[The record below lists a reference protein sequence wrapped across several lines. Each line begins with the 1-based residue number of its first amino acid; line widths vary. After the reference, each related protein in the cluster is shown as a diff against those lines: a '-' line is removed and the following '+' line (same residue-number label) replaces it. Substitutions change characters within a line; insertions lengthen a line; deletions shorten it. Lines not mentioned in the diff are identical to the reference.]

1 MERDSHSR
9 LTQHP
14 VVPDMVQDFL
24 AYVATQFRSKQFA
37 AHPVFSG
44 AHMQTLAAYAWPRRR
59 RLRPTVLQD
68 EERLFEVAPGI
79 QVLAQCRWHRD
90 KQDHSTMVIWHGME
104 GSTSSIY
111 MWSIAHK
118 AFAAGFNV
126 VRVNYRNCGG
136 TEHFTPTLYH
146 GGLTADLN
154 AVIAELITKDRLKSI
169 FPIGFSLGGNMVL
182 KLLGEYGD
190 EPPVEVISAAVV
202 SPSVDLQAST
212 NLILKG
218 SNWLYHKNFVRSLKN
233 RITKKHRLY
242 PDLYSLD
249 SLREIKTIKDFDELY
264 TSLANGFANA
274 ADYYYKSSC
283 IRVVDRIRVP
293 TLIIHAK
300 DDPFIPFEP
309 LRESAFANNPYLLLV
324 QTDKGGHVAFISAEN
339 RSEDRFWAEN
349 RVVEFCQLSEA
360 RLSRPT
366 FESA

>member
-1 MERDSHSR
+1 
-9 LTQHP
+9 
-14 VVPDMVQDFL
+14 
-24 AYVATQFRSKQFA
+24 
-37 AHPVFSG
+37 
-44 AHMQTLAAYAWPRRR
+44 
-59 RLRPTVLQD
+59 
-68 EERLFEVAPGI
+68 
-79 QVLAQCRWHRD
+79 VLAHCRWHRN
-90 KQDHSTMVIWHGME
+90 KHERSTMVIWHGME

-136 TEHFTPTLYH
+136 TEHLTPTLYH

-154 AVIAELITKDRLKSI
+154 GVIAELITKDRLKSI

-249 SLREIKTIKDFDELY
+249 ALREIKTIKDFDERF
-264 TSLANGFANA
+264 TSLANGFVDA

-309 LRESAFANNPYLLLV
+309 LRESAFANNPYFLLI

-360 RLSRPT
+360 KLSRPT
-366 FESA
+366 SESA